1 MQAVLRSDGCSL
13 ARVQAFRYRLV
24 CTLLSLQ
31 HSTKPDCV
39 FVLPLLHPPG
49 VESSVLAPFKLDTSA
64 LAQPGCSMQL
74 VLLPYGEDKQSTGY
88 SK

>member
-1 MQAVLRSDGCSL
+1 M
-13 ARVQAFRYRLV
+13 
-24 CTLLSLQ
+24 LLY
-31 HSTKPDCV
+31 
-39 FVLPLLHPPG
+39 PG
-49 VESSVLAPFKLDTSA
+49 VESSVLEPYQLDAAA